1 MGARREGSVFG
12 ALTAFPTTAEQDIEL
27 LERGEGT
34 NRFKLAVEYRVW
46 KKAILS
52 TSWNRERDT
61 RREREREGERTDAV
75 T

>member
-1 MGARREGSVFG
+1 MLVYFNTQMMPDEEPGKMAAHAVKVRCSEL
-12 ALTAFPTTAEQDIEL
+12 LTAFPTTAEQDIEL

-52 TSWNRERDT
+52 HFLES
-61 RREREREGERTDAV
+61 
-75 T
+75 